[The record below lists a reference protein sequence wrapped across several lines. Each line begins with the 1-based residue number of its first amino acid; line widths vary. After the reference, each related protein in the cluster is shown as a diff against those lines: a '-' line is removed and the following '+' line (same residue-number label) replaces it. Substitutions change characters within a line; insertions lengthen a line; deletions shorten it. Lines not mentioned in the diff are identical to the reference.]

1 MKRLFIIY
9 CLILTTQYAHPCQ
22 CLEVVPTCC
31 ASLHYDPVIIESIGY
46 PILATCVK
54 LDNYYHGAHFKVL
67 EVLGGE
73 LEKDTVL
80 IWGTDGT
87 DCRIYVSQFGIGD
100 TIVFLMFAF
109 THTPPAQTLEQAGDF
124 TASIC
129 RISDLPVIND
139 TVWGPVDVGVYN
151 LPYQAFKDYISDCY
165 PYDDVSVL
173 SASAHSLSIRLM
185 QPNYQIPISLPINP
199 YSLPTAP
206 IYFDLIDL
214 NGRSINRQVLTIGA
228 DIAVDIPPLKGLFL
242 YQISST
248 NGKLA
253 SGKVV
258 F

>member
-22 CLEVVPTCC
+22 CLEVFPTCC
-31 ASLHYDPVIIESIGY
+31 ASLLLQPAIIDYFGY

-54 LDNYYHGAHFKVL
+54 LDNYYYGAHFKVL

-87 DCRIYVSQFGIGD
+87 DCGIHVSPFGIGD
-100 TIVFLMFAF
+100 TLVFLLTPIMY
-109 THTPPAQTLEQAGDF
+109 TPPSETLKQVGDF
-124 TASIC
+124 GVSIC
-129 RISDLPVIND
+129 HVSNLPVIND

-173 SASAHSLSIRLM
+173 SAPAHSLSIRLM
-185 QPNYQIPISLPINP
+185 QSNYQIPISLPINP
-199 YSLPTAP
+199 YSLPAAP
-206 IYFDLIDL
+206 IYFELIDL
-214 NGRSINRQVLTIGA
+214 NGRSINRQVLSIGA